1 MSDEDKGKQLLSAVE
16 RLVSGNDTLRAH
28 VAVCE
33 LKAKTRAP
41 EASKSADTLRQLTAQ
56 ELTRSYSN
64 RAAIAGGVSAVPAL
78 IPGVGSLAAG
88 IAGTFAE
95 LAYLLKTEVELC
107 LSIAHVYGFDIDE
120 PQERQLAFLL
130 AAVSTYDAS
139 GRNFFVDVVR
149 AEGVAIW
156 NYGSRVLAR
165 MLIKAMTV
173 LALSYVY
180 RGLLRMV
187 PVLGIVIGSGMNKVL
202 TQRVGAR
209 ASRDLRTRRDLVERA
224 APVKKAVVKK
234 AAAKKAAA
242 KKKRPSPQPS
252 PRSQG
257 EGAPRK
263 RKLAVVSSK

>member
-1 MSDEDKGKQLLSAVE
+1 MKTSDEVKGRQLLSAVE
-16 RLVSGNDTLRAH
+16 RLVSSNDTLRTH

-33 LKAKTRAP
+33 ARAKARAP
-41 EASKSADTLRQLTAQ
+41 EASKSKDTFRQLVAQ

-64 RAAIAGGVSAVPAL
+64 RAAIAGGATALPAL

-107 LSIAHVYGFDIDE
+107 LSISHVYGFDIDE
-120 PQERQLAFLL
+120 PQERQLSFLL

-139 GRNFFVDVVR
+139 GKNFFVDVVR

-165 MLIKAMTV
+165 MVIKAMTA
-173 LALSYVY
+173 LALAYVW

-202 TQRVGAR
+202 TERVGER
-209 ASRDLRTRRDLVERA
+209 ASRDLRTRRDLMKVKAPTA
-224 APVKKAVVKK
+224 APAPRKKKLT
-234 AAAKKAAA
+234 AA
-242 KKKRPSPQPS
+242 KKKP
-252 PRSQG
+252 
-257 EGAPRK
+257 AK
-263 RKLAVVSSK
+263 KAKLAVVSG

>member
-1 MSDEDKGKQLLSAVE
+1 MKTSDEVKGKQLLSAVE
-16 RLVSGNDTLRAH
+16 RLVSSNDTLRTH

-33 LKAKTRAP
+33 ARAKARSP
-41 EASKSADTLRQLTAQ
+41 EASKSKDTFRQLVAQ

-64 RAAIAGGVSAVPAL
+64 RAAIAGGATALPAL

-107 LSIAHVYGFDIDE
+107 LSISHVYGFDIDE
-120 PQERQLAFLL
+120 PQERQLSFLL

-139 GRNFFVDVVR
+139 GKNFFVDVVR

-165 MLIKAMTV
+165 MVIKAMTA
-173 LALSYVY
+173 LALAYVW

-202 TQRVGAR
+202 TERVGER
-209 ASRDLRTRRDLVERA
+209 ASRDLRTRRDLIKVKPTAA
-224 APVKKAVVKK
+224 APKKTKKLAAVKKKPA
-234 AAAKKAAA
+234 
-242 KKKRPSPQPS
+242 
-252 PRSQG
+252 
-257 EGAPRK
+257 RK
-263 RKLAVVSSK
+263 TKLAVVSG

>member
-1 MSDEDKGKQLLSAVE
+1 MKTKPDDEAKGKQLLSAVE
-16 RLVSGNDTLRAH
+16 RLVSSNETLRAH
-28 VAVCE
+28 VQVCE
-33 LKAKTRAP
+33 ARAKARNSSGGAA
-41 EASKSADTLRQLTAQ
+41 ASKTKDTLRELTAQ
-56 ELTRSYSN
+56 ELARSYSN
-64 RAAIAGGVSAVPAL
+64 RAAIAGGATAVPAL

-107 LSIAHVYGFDIDE
+107 LSIAHVYDFDIDD

-139 GRNFFVDVVR
+139 GKNFFVDVVR

-165 MLIKAMTV
+165 MLIKAMTA
-173 LALSYVY
+173 LALAYVW

-202 TQRVGAR
+202 TQRVGER
-209 ASRDLRTRRDLVERA
+209 ATRDLRTRRDLVRRGA
-224 APVKKAVVKK
+224 KASQPGKAV
-234 AAAKKAAA
+234 AA
-242 KKKRPSPQPS
+242 KKKAPAAKKKK
-252 PRSQG
+252 
-257 EGAPRK
+257 APRK
-263 RKLAVVSSK
+263 PRLAVISS

>member
-1 MSDEDKGKQLLSAVE
+1 MSDEEKGKQLLSAVE
-16 RLVSGNDTLRAH
+16 RLVSSSETLRAH
-28 VAVCE
+28 VVVCE
-33 LKAKTRAP
+33 ARAKARAP
-41 EASKSADTLRQLTAQ
+41 EASKSKDTFRQLIAQ

-64 RAAIAGGVSAVPAL
+64 RAAIAGGATALPAL

-139 GRNFFVDVVR
+139 GKNFFVDVVR

-156 NYGSRVLAR
+156 NYGPRVLGR
-165 MLIKAMTV
+165 MVIKAMTA
-173 LALSYVY
+173 LALAYVW

-202 TQRVGAR
+202 TQRVGDR
-209 ASRDLRTRRDLVERA
+209 ASRDLRTRRDLAR
-224 APVKKAVVKK
+224 PVKAPAPKK
-234 AAAKKAAA
+234 KRVAKKKAAA
-242 KKKRPSPQPS
+242 KKKP
-252 PRSQG
+252 
-257 EGAPRK
+257 
-263 RKLAVVSSK
+263 KLAVVGS

>member
-1 MSDEDKGKQLLSAVE
+1 MKTSDEVKGKQLLSAVE
-16 RLVSGNDTLRAH
+16 RLVSSNETLRTH

-33 LKAKTRAP
+33 ARAKARAP
-41 EASKSADTLRQLTAQ
+41 EASKSKDTLRQLVAQ

-64 RAAIAGGVSAVPAL
+64 RAAIAGGATALPAL

-107 LSIAHVYGFDIDE
+107 LSISHVYGFDIDE
-120 PQERQLAFLL
+120 PQERQLSFLL

-139 GRNFFVDVVR
+139 GKNFFVDVVR

-165 MLIKAMTV
+165 MVIKAMTA
-173 LALSYVY
+173 LALAYVW

-202 TQRVGAR
+202 TERVGER
-209 ASRDLRTRRDLVERA
+209 ASRDLRTRRDLMKVK
-224 APVKKAVVKK
+224 APTAVPAPKKKK
-234 AAAKKAAA
+234 LAA
-242 KKKRPSPQPS
+242 KKKPAKKP
-252 PRSQG
+252 
-257 EGAPRK
+257 
-263 RKLAVVSSK
+263 KLAVVSS